1 MEKNMKSKPILIA
14 LAVSALI
21 FSSSVLYSNL
31 TQVQK
36 PIIVT
41 YNSLTKDVKR
51 QVTCLADNIYFESV
65 QEPVYGQKAVAH
77 VTMNRVRSGNYPN
90 NVCSVVQQKTKG
102 VCQFSWFCMEK
113 HLKQR
118 LTIRKSK
125 EYNEIL
131 KLAVDV
137 YINYDGGNDVTKG
150 STFYHADYV
159 NPRWRLQKVKKIG
172 RHIFYRSHLDVSS
185 FERK

>member
-1 MEKNMKSKPILIA
+1 MKSKPILIA

-41 YNSLTKDVKR
+41 YNSLTKDVKK

-90 NVCSVVQQKTKG
+90 NVCSVVQQKMNG
-102 VCQFSWFCMEK
+102 VCQFSWFCMKK

-137 YINYDGGNDVTKG
+137 YVNYDGGNDVTKG